1 MRRARRKSR
10 QKSNTFVGIHNE
22 REFYTDH
29 YLAEI
34 LSRDIRGVLG
44 RWRVAAASNQDG
56 GRAPDQRLRALTK
69 EYRRFRDRFTREKV
83 HATRIRLQRDWF
95 RRLLRV
101 LGHGWKPG
109 NLALEDGIELPVL
122 DEAADSSGQRLLVL
136 GAYDPTAEDEDPL
149 SLRPHRKQFHGEAPP
164 HEEVL
169 REDWSEIVTRR
180 VFGQDRPP
188 RWILLHSFGQTLLL
202 ERGKWSHGRL
212 LRFEWGEI
220 LDRREDAT
228 LKAATALLHRESL
241 VPGSGTALLDT
252 LDENSHRHAFGVST
266 DLKYALR
273 EAVELLGNEVVRSL
287 RLDSKAPPDYGDAFA
302 ERLGLECLRYMY
314 RLLFLFYIEARP
326 ELGYAPV
333 DAEAYRK
340 GYSLER
346 LRDMELSRL
355 TTGTALERNHIQES
369 LKKLFWLVRNGFDPE
384 PDTSGALEMG
394 EAHLHRTFR
403 MRQLDSKLFD
413 DAQTP
418 LIARARLRDSV
429 LQRVIRLMS
438 LTRPAKGRK
447 RRGRISYGQLG
458 VNQLGEV
465 YESLLSYRGF
475 FAKQDLYELQNP
487 KEGRDELKK
496 AWFVQA
502 EDLDGYT
509 EKEKVY
515 ERDENGRNKLLVHER
530 GRFLYRL
537 TGRAREQ
544 TASYYTPE
552 SLTRLVVKYALK
564 ELIPDEMPAK
574 RFLELTVCEPAM
586 GSAAFLN
593 EAVNQLAEKYL
604 DRRQKELGKRIPREE
619 YAKELQKAKH
629 FIADRNAF
637 GIDLN
642 PVAVELAEVS
652 LWLNCI
658 VEDGHVPWFGYQL
671 HSGNSLIGARRQV
684 YRSAEL
690 RKGLKKKD
698 LWFNR
703 EPDRV
708 RQSDLPTRPTD
719 SVYHFLLPD
728 PGMSD
733 YKNKFVKQL
742 VPETIDWLRKWKRD
756 FCKPLDSEDIQ
767 ELERLSTTVDKLWDL
782 HTEQLAKDRKA
793 TDDDIGVWGRDLP
806 GRMTGNA
813 WKEAIRR
820 QGVFGSEAFTAS
832 PYRRLK
838 LVMDYWCALWF
849 WPLEAEVPPPSRDE
863 FLNEVHLVLTANVRV
878 SEVGPGQTD
887 LLFGGEYAEHASKL
901 ARRIV
906 NETGMLDMDELFKRF
921 PRLTF
926 ADRLADELRFLHWEL
941 LFSDILGGGNGGFD
955 LVLGNPP
962 WIKVEWDEGG
972 VIGDF
977 EPFVELR
984 KLKAADLRKE
994 RSRSIRSHAGL
1005 RGAYLSEYASSEA
1018 MQNYLNAVQNYALL
1032 EGSKANL
1039 FKCFL
1044 PQAWIA
1050 LQDQGVAGFLH
1061 PEGVYDDPKGGP
1073 LRAAMYSRLR
1083 AHFQFQNERKLF
1095 PEVHHHSRFSVNIY
1109 GPRRVAAE
1117 FRHIANLYAPATVDD
1132 CFDHGGDGPLPGI
1145 KTYKGGWETA
1155 GHIRR
1160 IVRVGPRELETFAKT
1175 LDTEGTA
1182 PRHARLPA
1190 LHSTELMGVVR
1201 KFSEQPRR
1209 LRNIHGEFQCG
1220 TIWNETNSQRDGTI
1234 RRETRFPTD
1243 TGELILSG
1251 PHFFVGNPMSKT
1263 PRSECRLNSD
1273 YDCIDLT
1280 TIPSDYISRTN
1291 YLPSCSQEEFK
1302 RRVPEVSWT
1311 GTIDSIVTKI
1321 SNYYRHVNRAMVG
1334 PASERTFCSAITPRE
1349 TTYVNSVVGIAFRN
1363 HSDLLDFHSLC
1374 ISIPL
1379 DGYFKISGVTNMH
1392 PIRLVQIPVPSLQPD
1407 LQRALHLR
1415 SLCLNCLTTHYDK
1428 LWDSA
1433 WNPIYMIDQWTRKDD
1448 RLSSIHFGDLS
1459 KKWCRDSALRSDYSR
1474 RQSLVEIDVLSAISL
1489 GLTLEELLAL
1499 YRIQFP
1505 VMRQYEADTWYDASG
1520 RIVFTC
1526 SKGLPGVG
1534 LPRKAVKGSTAH
1546 GIFTPVQRKEN
1557 ISLGWEDVRDLKEG
1571 TVTRKIMDDTMP
1583 GGPVQR
1589 TIHYEAPF
1597 DRCDREEDYRAAWD
1611 EFSSRFGIVS

>member
-22 REFYTDH
+22 RDFYTDH

-44 RWRVAAASNQDG
+44 RWRVAAASDQDG

-83 HATRIRLQRDWF
+83 DSTRIRLQREWF
-95 RRLLRV
+95 RILLKV

-169 REDWSEIVTRR
+169 QEDWSEIVTRR
-180 VFGQDRPP
+180 VFAQDHPP

-287 RLDSKAPPDYGDAFA
+287 RLDSNAPPDYGDAFA

-403 MRQLDSKLFD
+403 MRKLDSKLFD

-496 AWFVQA
+496 AWFVPA
-502 EDLDGYT
+502 EELYRYT

-515 ERDENGRNKLLVHER
+515 ERDEHGRNKLLVHER

-552 SLTRLVVKYALK
+552 SLTRVVVKYALK
-564 ELIPDEMPAK
+564 ELIPDDMPAK
-574 RFLELTVCEPAM
+574 RILELTVCEPAM

-604 DRRQKELGKRIPREE
+604 DRRQKELGKRIPRED

-629 FIADRNAF
+629 FIADRNVF

-671 HSGNSLIGARRQV
+671 RAGNSLVGARRQV
-684 YRSAEL
+684 YRSEEL
-690 RKGLKKKD
+690 RKGVKKKD

-708 RQSDLPTRPTD
+708 GRSDLPARPTD
-719 SVYHFLLPD
+719 SVYHFLLP
-728 PGMSD
+728 GS
-733 YKNKFVKQL
+733 
-742 VPETIDWLRKWKRD
+742 RD
-756 FCKPLDSEDIQ
+756 VGLQ
-767 ELERLSTTVDKLWDL
+767 EQV
-782 HTEQLAKDRKA
+782 RKA
-793 TDDDIGVWGRDLP
+793 T
-806 GRMTGNA
+806 
-813 WKEAIRR
+813 
-820 QGVFGSEAFTAS
+820 GS
-832 PYRRLK
+832 
-838 LVMDYWCALWF
+838 
-849 WPLEAEVPPPSRDE
+849 
-863 FLNEVHLVLTANVRV
+863 
-878 SEVGPGQTD
+878 
-887 LLFGGEYAEHASKL
+887 
-901 ARRIV
+901 
-906 NETGMLDMDELFKRF
+906 
-921 PRLTF
+921 
-926 ADRLADELRFLHWEL
+926 
-941 LFSDILGGGNGGFD
+941 
-955 LVLGNPP
+955 
-962 WIKVEWDEGG
+962 
-972 VIGDF
+972 
-977 EPFVELR
+977 
-984 KLKAADLRKE
+984 
-994 RSRSIRSHAGL
+994 
-1005 RGAYLSEYASSEA
+1005 
-1018 MQNYLNAVQNYALL
+1018 
-1032 EGSKANL
+1032 
-1039 FKCFL
+1039 
-1044 PQAWIA
+1044 
-1050 LQDQGVAGFLH
+1050 
-1061 PEGVYDDPKGGP
+1061 
-1073 LRAAMYSRLR
+1073 
-1083 AHFQFQNERKLF
+1083 
-1095 PEVHHHSRFSVNIY
+1095 
-1109 GPRRVAAE
+1109 
-1117 FRHIANLYAPATVDD
+1117 
-1132 CFDHGGDGPLPGI
+1132 
-1145 KTYKGGWETA
+1145 
-1155 GHIRR
+1155 
-1160 IVRVGPRELETFAKT
+1160 
-1175 LDTEGTA
+1175 
-1182 PRHARLPA
+1182 
-1190 LHSTELMGVVR
+1190 
-1201 KFSEQPRR
+1201 
-1209 LRNIHGEFQCG
+1209 
-1220 TIWNETNSQRDGTI
+1220 
-1234 RRETRFPTD
+1234 
-1243 TGELILSG
+1243 
-1251 PHFFVGNPMSKT
+1251 
-1263 PRSECRLNSD
+1263 
-1273 YDCIDLT
+1273 
-1280 TIPSDYISRTN
+1280 
-1291 YLPSCSQEEFK
+1291 
-1302 RRVPEVSWT
+1302 
-1311 GTIDSIVTKI
+1311 
-1321 SNYYRHVNRAMVG
+1321 
-1334 PASERTFCSAITPRE
+1334 
-1349 TTYVNSVVGIAFRN
+1349 
-1363 HSDLLDFHSLC
+1363 
-1374 ISIPL
+1374 
-1379 DGYFKISGVTNMH
+1379 
-1392 PIRLVQIPVPSLQPD
+1392 
-1407 LQRALHLR
+1407 
-1415 SLCLNCLTTHYDK
+1415 
-1428 LWDSA
+1428 
-1433 WNPIYMIDQWTRKDD
+1433 
-1448 RLSSIHFGDLS
+1448 
-1459 KKWCRDSALRSDYSR
+1459 
-1474 RQSLVEIDVLSAISL
+1474 
-1489 GLTLEELLAL
+1489 
-1499 YRIQFP
+1499 
-1505 VMRQYEADTWYDASG
+1505 
-1520 RIVFTC
+1520 
-1526 SKGLPGVG
+1526 
-1534 LPRKAVKGSTAH
+1534 
-1546 GIFTPVQRKEN
+1546 
-1557 ISLGWEDVRDLKEG
+1557 
-1571 TVTRKIMDDTMP
+1571 
-1583 GGPVQR
+1583 
-1589 TIHYEAPF
+1589 
-1597 DRCDREEDYRAAWD
+1597 
-1611 EFSSRFGIVS
+1611 

>member
-44 RWRVAAASNQDG
+44 RWRVAAASDQDG

-149 SLRPHRKQFHGEAPP
+149 SLRPHREQFHGEAPP

-403 MRQLDSKLFD
+403 MRKLDSKLFD

-502 EDLDGYT
+502 EDLDRYT

-515 ERDENGRNKLLVHER
+515 ERDEHGRNKLLVHER

-552 SLTRLVVKYALK
+552 SLTRVVVKYALK
-564 ELIPDEMPAK
+564 ELIPDDMPAK
-574 RFLELTVCEPAM
+574 RILELTVCEPAM

-604 DRRQKELGKRIPREE
+604 DRRQKELGKRIPRED

-629 FIADRNAF
+629 FIADRNVF

-671 HSGNSLIGARRQV
+671 HAGNSLVGARRQV
-684 YRSAEL
+684 YRSEEL
-690 RKGLKKKD
+690 RKGVKKKD

-708 RQSDLPTRPTD
+708 GRSDLPTRPTD
-719 SVYHFLLPD
+719 SVYHFLLP
-728 PGMSD
+728 G
-733 YKNKFVKQL
+733 
-742 VPETIDWLRKWKRD
+742 
-756 FCKPLDSEDIQ
+756 
-767 ELERLSTTVDKLWDL
+767 
-782 HTEQLAKDRKA
+782 
-793 TDDDIGVWGRDLP
+793 
-806 GRMTGNA
+806 
-813 WKEAIRR
+813 
-820 QGVFGSEAFTAS
+820 
-832 PYRRLK
+832 
-838 LVMDYWCALWF
+838 
-849 WPLEAEVPPPSRDE
+849 SRDGGLQE
-863 FLNEVHLVLTANVRV
+863 QVR
-878 SEVGPGQTD
+878 
-887 LLFGGEYAEHASKL
+887 
-901 ARRIV
+901 
-906 NETGMLDMDELFKRF
+906 
-921 PRLTF
+921 
-926 ADRLADELRFLHWEL
+926 
-941 LFSDILGGGNGGFD
+941 
-955 LVLGNPP
+955 
-962 WIKVEWDEGG
+962 
-972 VIGDF
+972 
-977 EPFVELR
+977 
-984 KLKAADLRKE
+984 
-994 RSRSIRSHAGL
+994 
-1005 RGAYLSEYASSEA
+1005 
-1018 MQNYLNAVQNYALL
+1018 
-1032 EGSKANL
+1032 
-1039 FKCFL
+1039 
-1044 PQAWIA
+1044 
-1050 LQDQGVAGFLH
+1050 
-1061 PEGVYDDPKGGP
+1061 
-1073 LRAAMYSRLR
+1073 
-1083 AHFQFQNERKLF
+1083 
-1095 PEVHHHSRFSVNIY
+1095 
-1109 GPRRVAAE
+1109 
-1117 FRHIANLYAPATVDD
+1117 
-1132 CFDHGGDGPLPGI
+1132 
-1145 KTYKGGWETA
+1145 
-1155 GHIRR
+1155 
-1160 IVRVGPRELETFAKT
+1160 
-1175 LDTEGTA
+1175 
-1182 PRHARLPA
+1182 
-1190 LHSTELMGVVR
+1190 
-1201 KFSEQPRR
+1201 
-1209 LRNIHGEFQCG
+1209 
-1220 TIWNETNSQRDGTI
+1220 
-1234 RRETRFPTD
+1234 
-1243 TGELILSG
+1243 
-1251 PHFFVGNPMSKT
+1251 
-1263 PRSECRLNSD
+1263 
-1273 YDCIDLT
+1273 
-1280 TIPSDYISRTN
+1280 
-1291 YLPSCSQEEFK
+1291 
-1302 RRVPEVSWT
+1302 
-1311 GTIDSIVTKI
+1311 
-1321 SNYYRHVNRAMVG
+1321 
-1334 PASERTFCSAITPRE
+1334 
-1349 TTYVNSVVGIAFRN
+1349 
-1363 HSDLLDFHSLC
+1363 
-1374 ISIPL
+1374 
-1379 DGYFKISGVTNMH
+1379 
-1392 PIRLVQIPVPSLQPD
+1392 
-1407 LQRALHLR
+1407 
-1415 SLCLNCLTTHYDK
+1415 
-1428 LWDSA
+1428 
-1433 WNPIYMIDQWTRKDD
+1433 
-1448 RLSSIHFGDLS
+1448 
-1459 KKWCRDSALRSDYSR
+1459 
-1474 RQSLVEIDVLSAISL
+1474 
-1489 GLTLEELLAL
+1489 
-1499 YRIQFP
+1499 
-1505 VMRQYEADTWYDASG
+1505 
-1520 RIVFTC
+1520 
-1526 SKGLPGVG
+1526 
-1534 LPRKAVKGSTAH
+1534 
-1546 GIFTPVQRKEN
+1546 
-1557 ISLGWEDVRDLKEG
+1557 
-1571 TVTRKIMDDTMP
+1571 
-1583 GGPVQR
+1583 
-1589 TIHYEAPF
+1589 
-1597 DRCDREEDYRAAWD
+1597 
-1611 EFSSRFGIVS
+1611 

>member
-44 RWRVAAASNQDG
+44 RWRVAAASDQDG

-169 REDWSEIVTRR
+169 QEDWSEIVTRR

-188 RWILLHSFGQTLLL
+188 RWILLQSFGQTLLL

-287 RLDSKAPPDYGDAFA
+287 QLDSNAPPDYGGEFA

-384 PDTSGALEMG
+384 PDTSGALQMG

-403 MRQLDSKLFD
+403 MRRLDSKLFD
-413 DAQTP
+413 DARTP

-429 LQRVIRLMS
+429 LQKVIRLMS

-458 VNQLGEV
+458 LNQLGEV
-465 YESLLSYRGF
+465 YESLLPYVGF
-475 FAKQDLYELQNP
+475 FAKEDLYEVQ
-487 KEGRDELKK
+487 KAGQIRDELSQ
-496 AWFVQA
+496 AWFVPAKDLNRYTDA
-502 EDLDGYT
+502 ERVF
-509 EKEKVY
+509 EW
-515 ERDENGRNKLLVHER
+515 DEHGRKRLLVHER

-537 TGRAREQ
+537 TGRARQ
-544 TASYYTPE
+544 RSGTYYTPE
-552 SLTRLVVKYALK
+552 PLTRVVVKYALR
-564 ELIPDEMPAK
+564 ELIRDNTPAK
-574 RFLELTVCEPAM
+574 RILEFTVCEPAM

-593 EAVNQLAEKYL
+593 EAINQLAKKYL
-604 DRRQKELGKRIPREE
+604 DRRQRELGQRIPRET
-619 YAKELQKAKH
+619 YVNELQKVKH
-629 FIADRNAF
+629 FIADRNVF

-642 PVAVELAEVS
+642 PTAVELAEVS
-652 LWLNCI
+652 LWLNSI

-671 HSGNSLIGARRQV
+671 FAGNSLVGARRQV
-684 YRSAEL
+684 YHSEEL
-690 RKGLKKKD
+690 RKGVPKRK

-708 RQSDLPTRPTD
+708 GRDKFSRRPTN

-728 PGMSD
+728 PGMANYRD
-733 YKNKFVKQL
+733 RFVKQL
-742 VPETIDWLRKWKRD
+742 ACEGIAGLRKWKRE
-756 FCKPLDSEDIQ
+756 FCKPFDLEDIE
-767 ELERLSTTVDKLWDL
+767 ELQRLSSAIDKLWDL
-782 HTEQLAKDRKA
+782 HTEQLAKDREA
-793 TDDDIGVWGRDLP
+793 TCDDTNVWGRERP
-806 GRMTGNA
+806 GCTTGNA
-813 WKEAIRR
+813 WKEAIRK

-849 WPLEAEVPPPSRDE
+849 WPLEAVVEPPTRDE
-863 FLNEVHLVLTANVRV
+863 YLNEICLVLTANVRRPD
-878 SEVGPGQTD
+878 VGPGETD
-887 LLFGGEYAEHASKL
+887 LLFGAEYAQHAATL
-901 ARRIV
+901 AERIV
-906 NETGMLDMDELFKRF
+906 SETGMLDMDELLKRF
-921 PRLTF
+921 PRLAF
-926 ADRLADELRFLHWEL
+926 VDSLACKLQFLHWEL
-941 LFSDILGGGNGGFD
+941 LFSDILRDETRGFD

-962 WIKVEWDEGG
+962 WIKVEWDESG

-977 EPFVELR
+977 DPFVELR
-984 KLKAADLRKE
+984 KFTAANLKAERARAIRK
-994 RSRSIRSHAGL
+994 RPGL
-1005 RGAYLSEYASSEA
+1005 RGAYLSEYVSAEA
-1018 MQNYLNAVQNYALL
+1018 TQNYLNAVENYPLL
-1032 EGSKANL
+1032 KGVQTNL

-1044 PQAWIA
+1044 PQAWNV
-1050 LQDQGVAGFLH
+1050 LREQGVAGFLH

-1073 LRAAMYSRLR
+1073 LRAAMYARLR
-1083 AHFQFQNERKLF
+1083 AHFQFQNQKMLF
-1095 PEVHHHSRFSVNIY
+1095 PIGHRVRYSINIY
-1109 GPRRVAAE
+1109 GPRRSE
-1117 FRHIANLYAPATVDD
+1117 PGFQHMANLFVPTTVDA
-1132 CFDHGGDGPLPGI
+1132 CFDHNGDGSVPGI
-1145 KTYKGGWETA
+1145 KNDEGAWETS
-1155 GHIRR
+1155 GHARR
-1160 IVRVGPRELETFAKT
+1160 IIDVGPRELQVFADS
-1175 LDTEGTA
+1175 LDKKNTPSE
-1182 PRHARLPA
+1182 RARLPS
-1190 LHSTELMGVVR
+1190 LHSSELMRVMR
-1201 KFSEQPRR
+1201 KFADQPRR
-1209 LRNIHGEFQCG
+1209 LRDFEGAFACNR
-1220 TIWNETNSQRDGTI
+1220 IWEETGAQHDGTI

-1243 TGELILSG
+1243 AGEWILSG
-1251 PHFFVGNPMSKT
+1251 PHFFVGNPLNKT
-1263 PRSECRLNSD
+1263 PRERCATKGD

-1280 TIPSDYISRTN
+1280 AIPSDYLPRTN
-1291 YLPSCSQEEFK
+1291 YVAACSREEFK
-1302 RRVPEVSWT
+1302 RRIPIVPWND
-1311 GTIDSIVTKI
+1311 DSGSQTKKI
-1321 SNYYRHVNRAMVG
+1321 TSYYRHVNRAMVG
-1334 PASERTFCSAITPRE
+1334 PASERTLCAAITHSAS
-1349 TTYVNSVVGIAFRN
+1349 TYINSVVGLAFRN

-1374 ISIPL
+1374 LSIPL
-1379 DGYFKISGVTNMH
+1379 DGYFKISGATNMH
-1392 PIRLVQIPVPSLQPD
+1392 PIRLVQIPVPRLQPD

-1415 SLCLNCLTTHYDK
+1415 SLCLNCLTTHYNK
-1428 LWDSA
+1428 LWRSA
-1433 WNPIYMIDQWTRKDD
+1433 WNPIYMIDQWTRIDD
-1448 RLSSIHFGDLS
+1448 RLSSIHFGILS
-1459 KKWCRDSALRSDYSR
+1459 KEWCRNNALRSAYSR
-1474 RQSLVEIDVLSAISL
+1474 RQALVEVDVLAAIAL

-1505 VMRQYEADTWYDASG
+1505 VMRQYEADTWYDATG
-1520 RIVFTC
+1520 RIVFTP

-1534 LPRKAVKGSTAH
+1534 LPRKAAKGSSAY
-1546 GIFTPVQRKEN
+1546 GIITLVRREEN
-1557 ISLGWEDVRDLKEG
+1557 ISLGWEDIRNLREG

-1589 TIHYEAPF
+1589 TIRYEAPF